1 MRSVRWGKL
10 ALWLVL
16 MVGACGVAEGPIE
29 LIGSGGAEPGL
40 RSVTET
46 GVAGAAGAAGAESD

>member
-1 MRSVRWGKL
+1 MKSVRWGKL
-10 ALWLVL
+10 ALWLWL
-16 MVGACGVAEGPIE
+16 TVGACGVAEGPVE
-29 LIGSGGAEPGL
+29 FTGDTGAEPAL